1 LNYFHP
7 LITTDLLSSADM
19 ALLDRF
25 KKGLSKSRET
35 FTSGLTSAFKRHPKI
50 DELFWENL
58 EEVLISGDVG
68 FEATM
73 EIVDNLRAA
82 AKKERLKESEDLW
95 SHLTKKI
102 AEMLKI
108 GEPSI
113 LKAEKQVVL
122 VIGVNGSGKT
132 TTIAKLAHKLKDAD
146 KSCLLAGADTFRA
159 AAIEQLEKWAER
171 VQVRMI
177 KHERGSDP
185 AAVVFDSINAAKAGE
200 IDYVLGDT
208 AGRLHTQKNL
218 MEELKKIKRV
228 AERQAGDYSVKTL
241 LVLDANTG
249 QNALA
254 QTKLFNDELG
264 VDEIALTKM
273 DGTAKGGI
281 IIAIAKN
288 FNIPVSFIGIG
299 EKIDDLQEFNPE
311 LFAKALVEV

>member
-1 LNYFHP
+1 
-7 LITTDLLSSADM
+7 M

-58 EEVLISGDVG
+58 EEVLVTGDVG

-82 AKKERLKESEDLW
+82 VKKERLSESEQLL
-95 SHLTKKI
+95 SYLTEKI
-102 AEMLKI
+102 SDILKV
-108 GEPSI
+108 GEPDIFKSDY
-113 LKAEKQVVL
+113 QVVL
-122 VIGVNGSGKT
+122 LLGVNGSGKT
-132 TTIAKLAHKLKDAD
+132 TTIAKLANKLNNAH
-146 KSCLLAGADTFRA
+146 KSCIFAAADTFRA
-159 AAIEQLEKWAER
+159 AAIEQLEEWAGR
-171 VQVRMI
+171 VQVKMV

-185 AAVVFDSINAAKAGE
+185 AAVVFDSIKAAQARD
-200 IDYVLGDT
+200 IDYVLADT

-228 AERQAGDYSVKTL
+228 AQSQAEAYSVKTL

-254 QTKLFNDELG
+254 QTKLFNDEIG

-281 IIAIAKN
+281 IVAIAKN
-288 FNIPVSFIGIG
+288 FNIPVGFIGLG
-299 EKIDDLQEFNPE
+299 EKMDDLEEFDPKI
-311 LFAKALVEV
+311 FAKALVEA